1 MRLSNV
7 SEPSA
12 VEGTSSTSQRPLA
25 GSEHL
30 QISCRCRAPR
40 APSTNPFAVHSKVR
54 YFLTEHVLSGN
65 LGDEG
70 FRPLARPTPMVG
82 ADPVFLHY
90 SLKKHEPI
98 DT

>member
-7 SEPSA
+7 SELFA
-12 VEGTSSTSQRPLA
+12 AEGTSSTSQRTPI

-30 QISCRCRAPR
+30 QISCNCRVPR
-40 APSTNPFAVHSKVR
+40 APSTNPFDVHSKVR
-54 YFLTEHVLSGN
+54 YFLTEHLLSGN
-65 LGDEG
+65 FGDEG
-70 FRPLARPTPMVG
+70 FRPPARPTPMVG

-90 SLKKHEPI
+90 SLKQHEPI